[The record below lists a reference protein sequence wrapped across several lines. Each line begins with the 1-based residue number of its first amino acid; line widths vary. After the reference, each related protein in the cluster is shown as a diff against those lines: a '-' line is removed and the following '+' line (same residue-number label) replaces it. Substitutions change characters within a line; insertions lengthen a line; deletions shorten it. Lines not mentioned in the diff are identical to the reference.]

1 MQQSLRR
8 RVFLL
13 CNAPILMVTD
23 WSSASAMQ
31 TGALC
36 LNAEITSANAD
47 FHEWFNQVI
56 RLGRLNCAIA
66 QLLENSRGKVRAE
79 VAVRVAAFRVSHP

>member
-36 LNAEITSANAD
+36 LNAEI
-47 FHEWFNQVI
+47 HERECGFPRVVQPSHT
-56 RLGRLNCAIA
+56 LGATQLRYRAIA
-66 QLLENSRGKVRAE
+66 
-79 VAVRVAAFRVSHP
+79 